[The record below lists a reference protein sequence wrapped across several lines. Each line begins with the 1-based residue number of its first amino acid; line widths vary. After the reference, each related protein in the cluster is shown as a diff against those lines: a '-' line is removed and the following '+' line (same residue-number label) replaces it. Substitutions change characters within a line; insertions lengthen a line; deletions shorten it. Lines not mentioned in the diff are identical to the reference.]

1 VSVLLVE
8 GLSKSF
14 QARPIF
20 TDVSLALEAGEAV
33 TIVGPSGTGKTTLLR
48 CLDGLERA
56 DRGAV
61 SVAGHR
67 LEAGDRPERFAAAA
81 LAIRRSMGLVFQGC
95 HLFSHRTVLE
105 NVMEGPLHVRREP
118 LQEARRRA
126 DELLETVG
134 IAHRAG
140 ARPRELSGGE
150 QQRAAIARALA
161 MQPQVLLLDEPTSA
175 LDSDRIGQLVTL
187 LRRLGQGGLAIA
199 AVTHDRTFAHA
210 LASRCYRLDGGRLAL
225 EG

>member
-1 VSVLLVE
+1 VSALLVE
-8 GLSKSF
+8 RLSKSYG
-14 QARPIF
+14 ARPLF
-20 TDVSLALEAGEAV
+20 RDVSLSLAPGEAV
-33 TIVGPSGTGKTTLLR
+33 AIVGPSGTGKTTLLR
-48 CLDGLERA
+48 CLNGLDRA
-56 DRGAV
+56 DGGAV
-61 SVAGHR
+61 TVAGHR
-67 LEAGDRPERFAAAA
+67 LEAGDRPARFAAQA

-118 LQEARRRA
+118 EAQARRRA
-126 DELLETVG
+126 EELLEIVG
-134 IAHRAG
+134 VAHRSQ

-175 LDSDRIGQLVTL
+175 LDSDRVGQLVAL
-187 LRRLGQGGLAIA
+187 LRRLGQSGLAIA

-210 LASRCYRLDGGRLAL
+210 LATRCYRLDDARLSL
-225 EG
+225 EP